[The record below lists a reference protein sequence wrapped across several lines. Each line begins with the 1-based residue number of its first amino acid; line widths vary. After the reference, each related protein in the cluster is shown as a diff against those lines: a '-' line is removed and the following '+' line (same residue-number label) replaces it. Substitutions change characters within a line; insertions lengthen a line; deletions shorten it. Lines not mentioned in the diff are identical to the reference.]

1 MRHFGWCVAIFTI
14 LATATSFSGCGSTS
28 EDPGVVQVEWR
39 VEGTTCQKAGIE
51 TVRLNLFQDSEL
63 MVSQDGICSA
73 GSLTMPEVETGRY
86 DLVLSGLDSDE
97 LAIYEAT
104 HPGLKVKEGTTPST
118 PGEDLVL
125 RLKLGTVQMRWTL
138 PSDNPLCGFN
148 DVSQVEVNIAQAS
161 SMLNL
166 FSGIFPCDPGST
178 SNDAL
183 PAPLIDGWIVI
194 SDILPADVEILL
206 YGLDSDGERNFKGE
220 ESASISIGG
229 SLQLKV
235 ALEPCS
241 GNCI

>member
-1 MRHFGWCVAIFTI
+1 MRHFGWFIAIFTV
-14 LATATSFSGCGSTS
+14 LGTAFSGCGSTS
-28 EDPGVVQVEWR
+28 EGPGIVQVEWR

-51 TVRLNLFQDSEL
+51 AVRLDLFQDSEL
-63 MVSQDGICSA
+63 MFSQDGICSA
-73 GSLTMPEVETGRY
+73 GSLTMPEIDPGRY
-86 DLVLSGLDSDE
+86 DVVLSGLSADD

-104 HPGLKVKEGTTPST
+104 YEGLRVKEGTTPST
-118 PGEDLVL
+118 PDEDLVL
-125 RLKLGTVQMRWTL
+125 RLKLGTVQLRWTL

-166 FSGIFPCDPGST
+166 FSGTFPCDPGST
-178 SNDAL
+178 SSDAL
-183 PAPLIDGWIVI
+183 PAPLIDGWIVV
-194 SDILPADVEILL
+194 SDILPGDVEILL
-206 YGLDSDGERNFKGE
+206 YGLDSDGDRNFKGE
-220 ESASISIGG
+220 ESATVSVGG